1 MSSMWGLI
9 LIVLGL
15 AAIVRGFTLHG
26 GERAMVAYGLGV
38 AALALGAWHL
48 TRRPVAPRR

>member
-1 MSSMWGLI
+1 MSSIRGLM

-15 AAIVRGFTLHG
+15 AAVVRGFMLHG
-26 GERAMVAYGLGV
+26 RPYAAFAFGLGA

-48 TRRPVAPRR
+48 TRRDAPRR